1 MTKLVK
7 SNLVTLVD
15 IGKNGISWDF
25 LTNLEISNLVALI
38 DLFQN
43 KVREILL
50 ERKELELWKLLF
62 PEWSA
67 TLREGCSFA
76 RKWKRSAQALY
87 LATENRKKPEWHLFW
102 LDREEKQYPGWGWCT
117 FYFPHI
123 NREIAKKGKKGFELN
138 ETGDG
143 VEEKALREQFWASET
158 SHLTVGVHLGRPL
171 TSRNISRHLLL
182 NM

>member
-50 ERKELELWKLLF
+50 ERKELEL
-62 PEWSA
+62 
-67 TLREGCSFA
+67 
-76 RKWKRSAQALY
+76 
-87 LATENRKKPEWHLFW
+87 
-102 LDREEKQYPGWGWCT
+102 
-117 FYFPHI
+117 
-123 NREIAKKGKKGFELN
+123 
-138 ETGDG
+138 
-143 VEEKALREQFWASET
+143 
-158 SHLTVGVHLGRPL
+158 
-171 TSRNISRHLLL
+171 
-182 NM
+182 